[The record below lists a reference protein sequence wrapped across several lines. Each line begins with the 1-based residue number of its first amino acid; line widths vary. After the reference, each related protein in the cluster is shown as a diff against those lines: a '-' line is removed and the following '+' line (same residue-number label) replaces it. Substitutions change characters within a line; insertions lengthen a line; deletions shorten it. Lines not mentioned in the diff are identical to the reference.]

1 MLKKIRK
8 VAMKPTR
15 MTIQLADH
23 SIKFPLGILENM
35 PVRVRRFTIPVDFV
49 IMDIKEDVVVHLI
62 LGRLFMNT
70 IDVNISVAKGKCT
83 LRVDDKEITFDVCE
97 AMKHPKDKRACF
109 KLDIIDEVIEEQTSQ
124 TGCTFHSQQT
134 QQSISS

>member
-97 AMKHPKDKRACF
+97 AMKHPKDRGASRW
-109 KLDIIDEVIEEQTSQ
+109 I
-124 TGCTFHSQQT
+124 
-134 QQSISS
+134 

>member
-1 MLKKIRK
+1 
-8 VAMKPTR
+8 
-15 MTIQLADH
+15 
-23 SIKFPLGILENM
+23 
-35 PVRVRRFTIPVDFV
+35 VDFV

-97 AMKHPKDKRACF
+97 AMKHPKDRGASRW
-109 KLDIIDEVIEEQTSQ
+109 I
-124 TGCTFHSQQT
+124 
-134 QQSISS
+134 